1 MTVSIIDYQ
10 LTNDTHNL
18 YDITF
23 FTDQIH
29 TLVTNTPSLVDQW
42 ITETQQL
49 LHQNP
54 TIVGLDVEWR
64 PNFNRHIENPIA
76 TLQLCIDHKCL
87 IFQLIYSPTI
97 PQSLVEFLLSENF
110 LFVGVGIGSDVE
122 KLVEDYGLSVRNTV
136 DLRNLAAEKL
146 GMRELKNAGLKNLV
160 KEVLGKEINK
170 PKRVTMSRWDNPWLT
185 PDQVQYACL
194 DAFVSSEIC
203 RRLNSSSAA
212 AATATAT
219 AGAST

>member
-1 MTVSIIDYQ
+1 MTVSIRDYQ
-10 LTNDTHNL
+10 IT

-64 PNFNRHIENPIA
+64 PNNRYIENPIA

-110 LFVGVGIGSDVE
+110 VFVGVGIGSDVE

-146 GMRELKNAGLKNLV
+146 GIRKNAGLKNLV

-170 PKRVTMSRWDNPWLT
+170 PEIVTRSEWDNQWLT
-185 PDQVQYACL
+185 SDQVQYACL